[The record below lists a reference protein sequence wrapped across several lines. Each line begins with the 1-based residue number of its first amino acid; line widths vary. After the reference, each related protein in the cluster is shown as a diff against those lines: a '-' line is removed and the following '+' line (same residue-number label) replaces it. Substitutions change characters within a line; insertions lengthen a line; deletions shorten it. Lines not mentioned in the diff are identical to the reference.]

1 MIDIND
7 LKKLA
12 NKKENEN
19 YKFRTYLKVHADE
32 TKLDEQFK
40 RLHEKYFNIYDCKKC
55 RNCCK
60 EIGISMNEIELDKIC
75 DYLKINKDI
84 FIKEDLVDRYG
95 EYYFNNKRC
104 KFLDDYNHCKISN
117 CLPRTCKEYPYTNH
131 EERLFSL
138 ASIVANASVCPVVY
152 EILEELKK
160 EYHFK

>member
-32 TKLDEQFK
+32 ELLDEQFK
-40 RLHEKYFNIYDCKKC
+40 RLHEKYFKIYDCKKC

-60 EIGISMNEIELDKIC
+60 EIGISMNENELNKIC
-75 DYLKINKDI
+75 SYLKINKDN

-95 EYYFNNKRC
+95 E
-104 KFLDDYNHCKISN
+104 
-117 CLPRTCKEYPYTNH
+117 
-131 EERLFSL
+131 
-138 ASIVANASVCPVVY
+138 
-152 EILEELKK
+152 
-160 EYHFK
+160 